1 MTMDDEL
8 YQEFITESEESITQL
23 NNALL
28 ELESNP
34 DDAAAIDDIFRQAH
48 TLKGNFGAMGFENA
62 STVAHAVE
70 DLLDAVRQDTIEV
83 TPDRM
88 DLVFDGMD
96 EILDILHDI
105 EENGASER
113 DPTELVTEIRAAAE
127 PDAGGDTEGAGDHD
141 VDAVDDPAHTDAS
154 EPADAVD
161 DPAHTDASEPADE
174 AHQLATEVLDPET
187 PGVAGAD
194 GLVHARIE
202 LDTGEMKGVDGGLFV
217 SGLPDDLPV
226 VGADPEL
233 DAIEEGAFGDDFVL
247 FVADTPITEVDAV
260 LADVWKV
267 ESVSLTDVSD
277 AFEGS
282 TGRTADAVGEAPA
295 DDGAGGDGHT
305 DGTADSSTPADD
317 ADSVGDAGYG
327 AQSADPDADP
337 VSADDVAPATGTVP
351 DGDVDPASAS
361 AAVDA
366 VVSAYTGGSDANDTD
381 SEAASTPEGGSEVTA
396 AADASV
402 GTDNR
407 DGADTA
413 SDETG
418 NAGTDTDENRSASA
432 DTGETGSASA
442 DTDENRT
449 VGTDSD
455 KNSSASADTDE
466 NRSASTDSD
475 ETGSASPDSDD
486 ADSGDGEESTPSISE
501 VKSVRVDVDQLDEL
515 HSLVEQLVTS
525 RIKLRQAVD
534 GDTTAGRDTLDEL
547 DKISSSLQDT
557 VMDMRLIPLK
567 KVFDKFPRLV
577 RDLAREEDK
586 RVDFSV
592 EGENIELDRTILDEI
607 SDPLMHVL
615 RNAVDHGIEPP
626 EAREDAGK
634 PRTGSV
640 ELRAEREHDTVVITV
655 EDDGGGIDADVIREK
670 AAEKGIRPKGELDD
684 LPDEEI
690 YDYIF
695 HPGFS
700 TNDEITDVSG
710 RGVGMDV
717 VKTTVESLD
726 GSVDVDST
734 LGEGTTVSIRL
745 PVTVAIIRVLF
756 VQADGREFGVPIKYI
771 DEIASDTRV
780 QRVDGA
786 EVIVHDDRIFPLIRL
801 RRALGL
807 GGDVDAAAD
816 TDGGGMTV
824 RIRPADRQI
833 ALRCDDVSRQAE
845 VVVTPLQGPLKG
857 TDGLSGTAVVGD
869 GNVVPILD
877 VNSLSIPDEGKRAKR
892 EWTPAET
899 TVEGA
904 EAEEAAD

>member
-1 MTMDDEL
+1 MDEEL
-8 YQEFITESEESITQL
+8 YQEFITESEENITRL

-34 DDAAAIDDIFRQAH
+34 DDEAAIDDIFRQAH

-70 DLLDAVRQDTIEV
+70 DLLDAVRQGEIEV
-83 TPDRM
+83 TPARM

-96 EILDILHDI
+96 EILEILHDI
-105 EENGASER
+105 EEHGESQQ
-113 DPTELVTEIRAAAE
+113 DPTGLVTELRAAAE
-127 PDAGGDTEGAGDHD
+127 PGDDGGDAG
-141 VDAVDDPAHTDAS
+141 TDA
-154 EPADAVD
+154 EADA
-161 DPAHTDASEPADE
+161 TTGDAEGDAAAEARKLAAD
-174 AHQLATEVLDPET
+174 VLDPEA
-187 PGVAGAD
+187 PGVADAD
-194 GLVHARIE
+194 PLVHAQVT
-202 LDTGEMKGVDGGLFV
+202 LDAGEMKGVDGGLFV
-217 SGLPDDLPV
+217 NGLPDDLAV
-226 VGADPEL
+226 VGADPKL
-233 DAIEEGAFGDDFVL
+233 DAIEEGAFGDALVL
-247 FVADTPITEVDAV
+247 FVADTPRSELKPILEAV
-260 LADVWKV
+260 WTV
-267 ESVSLTDVSD
+267 ESVTLTDVSD
-277 AFEGS
+277 VP
-282 TGRTADAVGEAPA
+282 DAVAGE
-295 DDGAGGDGHT
+295 DTRGAEG
-305 DGTADSSTPADD
+305 D
-317 ADSVGDAGYG
+317 ADRGTG
-327 AQSADPDADP
+327 SATRGSGS
-337 VSADDVAPATGTVP
+337 VSADDVTPTTGTVP
-351 DGDVDPASAS
+351 DGDVDPESAS

-366 VVSAYTGGSDANDTD
+366 VVSAYTSGGEPDDAVADSESTSDAGAGTAPNADAETAPDADAETADGGSGSGGEGPEASGGEGGGGGSTD
-381 SEAASTPEGGSEVTA
+381 ESVAEAAPHTVDSGAE
-396 AADASV
+396 AADDDAV
-402 GTDNR
+402 GS
-407 DGADTA
+407 G
-413 SDETG
+413 G
-418 NAGTDTDENRSASA
+418 
-432 DTGETGSASA
+432 
-442 DTDENRT
+442 
-449 VGTDSD
+449 DS
-455 KNSSASADTDE
+455 
-466 NRSASTDSD
+466 
-475 ETGSASPDSDD
+475 D
-486 ADSGDGEESTPSISE
+486 ADSDAGGDSAPSISE

-525 RIKLRQAVD
+525 RIKLRQAAD
-534 GDTTAGRDTLDEL
+534 GDTAAERDTLDEL
-547 DKISSSLQDT
+547 DKISSSLQNT

-592 EGENIELDRTILDEI
+592 AGENIELDRTILDEI

-626 EAREDAGK
+626 GDREDAGK

-655 EDDGGGIDADVIREK
+655 EDDGGGIDADVIRET
-670 AAEKGIRPKGELDD
+670 AAEKGIRPRAELED

-726 GSVDVDST
+726 GSVNVDST

-745 PVTVAIIRVLF
+745 PVSVAIITVLF

-771 DEIASDTRV
+771 DEIATDTRIE
-780 QRVDGA
+780 RVDGA

-801 RRALGL
+801 QAALDL
-807 GGDVDAAAD
+807 EE
-816 TDGGGMTV
+816 DGRSDGMTV

-833 ALRCDDVSRQAE
+833 ALRCDDVSRQEE

-857 TDGLSGTAVVGD
+857 TEGLSGTAVVGD

-877 VNSLSIPDEGKRAKR
+877 VNSLSIPDEGKQARR
-892 EWTPAET
+892 EWTPSDAEGT
-899 TVEGA
+899 DAEGA
-904 EAEEAAD
+904 AD

>member
-1 MTMDDEL
+1 MDEEL
-8 YQEFITESEESITQL
+8 YQEFVTESEESITRL

-34 DDAAAIDDIFRQAH
+34 DDEEAIDDIFRQAH

-70 DLLDAVRQDTIEV
+70 DLLDAVRQGEIEV
-83 TPDRM
+83 TPERM

-105 EENGASER
+105 EEHGESGR
-113 DPTELVTEIRAAAE
+113 DPTDLVTEIRAAAE
-127 PDAGGDTEGAGDHD
+127 PDGDADVADGTDAAADETDDANSTGAGSGGTGIEEARETAA
-141 VDAVDDPAHTDAS
+141 AVLAPGDPAV
-154 EPADAVD
+154 ADAD
-161 DPAHTDASEPADE
+161 T
-174 AHQLATEVLDPET
+174 
-187 PGVAGAD
+187 
-194 GLVHARIE
+194 LVHARIA

-217 SGLPDDLPV
+217 NGLPEDLAV
-226 VGADPEL
+226 VGADPGL

-247 FVADTPITEVDAV
+247 FVADTPVTELEPV
-260 LADVWKV
+260 LEDLWKV
-267 ESVSLTDVSD
+267 ESVALTDVSGVLD
-277 AFEGS
+277 GDVAGS
-282 TGRTADAVGEAPA
+282 
-295 DDGAGGDGHT
+295 DGAGGDG
-305 DGTADSSTPADD
+305 TAGDDAATEATEAADDPADGGD
-317 ADSVGDAGYG
+317 EPADGSPMSAGDVGA
-327 AQSADPDADP
+327 
-337 VSADDVAPATGTVP
+337 ATGTVP
-351 DGDVDPASAS
+351 DSEVDPESAS

-366 VVSAYTGGSDANDTD
+366 VVEAYTDDGDPEDETGREASSPSDAGTEPTPGTD
-381 SEAASTPEGGSEVTA
+381 AGAVDGTVGTGDEAPTDGRDGGADVANGSAASEEG
-396 AADASV
+396 
-402 GTDNR
+402 
-407 DGADTA
+407 DTA
-413 SDETG
+413 SDDG
-418 NAGTDTDENRSASA
+418 G
-432 DTGETGSASA
+432 GS
-442 DTDENRT
+442 D
-449 VGTDSD
+449 
-455 KNSSASADTDE
+455 
-466 NRSASTDSD
+466 
-475 ETGSASPDSDD
+475 GSE
-486 ADSGDGEESTPSISE
+486 SGDPDGSESDAGDESTPSISE
-501 VKSVRVDVDQLDEL
+501 VKSVRVDVDQLDDL

-525 RIKLRQAVD
+525 RIKLRQAVEA
-534 GDTTAGRDTLDEL
+534 GGSTAGRDSLDEL
-547 DKISSSLQDT
+547 DKISSNLQDT

-592 EGENIELDRTILDEI
+592 AGEDIELDRTILDEI

-626 EAREDAGK
+626 AEREAAGK

-655 EDDGGGIDADVIREK
+655 EDDGGGIDADAVRAK
-670 AAEKGIRPKGELDD
+670 AAEEGIRPREELDD

-726 GSVDVDST
+726 GSVNVDST

-745 PVTVAIIRVLF
+745 PVSVAIIKVLF

-771 DEIASDTRV
+771 DEIAKDTRI

-786 EVIVHDDRIFPLIRL
+786 EVVVHDDTIFPLIRL
-801 RRALGL
+801 REALDL
-807 GGDVDAAAD
+807 G
-816 TDGGGMTV
+816 TDSPDRGMTV
-824 RIRPADRQI
+824 RIRPSDRQI
-833 ALRCDDVSRQAE
+833 ALRCDDVSRQEE
-845 VVVTPLQGPLKG
+845 VVVTPLQGPLNG
-857 TDGLSGTAVVGD
+857 TEGLSGTAVVGD

-877 VNSLSIPDEGKRAKR
+877 VNSLAIPDAGKQARR
-892 EWTPAET
+892 QWTPPER
-899 TVEGA
+899 EGA
-904 EAEEAAD
+904 EAEGAAD

>member
-154 EPADAVD
+154 EPAD
-161 DPAHTDASEPADE
+161 E

-295 DDGAGGDGHT
+295 DDGAGSDGHT

-317 ADSVGDAGYG
+317 ADSVGDAGHG

-418 NAGTDTDENRSASA
+418 NA
-432 DTGETGSASA
+432 
-442 DTDENRT
+442 
-449 VGTDSD
+449 GTDSD

>member
-154 EPADAVD
+154 EPAD
-161 DPAHTDASEPADE
+161 E

-277 AFEGS
+277 VFEGS

-295 DDGAGGDGHT
+295 DDGAGSDGHT

-317 ADSVGDAGYG
+317 ADSVGDAGHG

-418 NAGTDTDENRSASA
+418 
-432 DTGETGSASA
+432 
-442 DTDENRT
+442 
-449 VGTDSD
+449 
-455 KNSSASADTDE
+455 SASADTDE

>member
-83 TPDRM
+83 TPTRM

-105 EENGASER
+105 EKNGASER

-127 PDAGGDTEGAGDHD
+127 PDAGGDTEGVGTHD
-141 VDAVDDPAHTDAS
+141 TDAVDDP
-154 EPADAVD
+154 E
-161 DPAHTDASEPADE
+161 HTDASEPADE

-317 ADSVGDAGYG
+317 ADSVGDAGHG

-366 VVSAYTGGSDANDTD
+366 VVSAYTGGPDANNTD

-402 GTDNR
+402 GTDDG
-407 DGADTA
+407 DGADT
-413 SDETG
+413 DE
-418 NAGTDTDENRSASA
+418 
-432 DTGETGSASA
+432 
-442 DTDENRT
+442 
-449 VGTDSD
+449 
-455 KNSSASADTDE
+455 SS
-466 NRSASTDSD
+466 SASTD
-475 ETGSASPDSDD
+475 TDD
-486 ADSGDGEESTPSISE
+486 ADSGNREESTPSISA

-577 RDLAREEDK
+577 RGLAREEDK

>member
-1 MTMDDEL
+1 MDDEL

-34 DDAAAIDDIFRQAH
+34 DDDEAIDDIFRQAH

-70 DLLDAVRQDTIEV
+70 DLLDAVRQGEIEV
-83 TPDRM
+83 TPERM

-105 EENGASER
+105 EEHGESQR

-127 PDAGGDTEGAGDHD
+127 PGDDGDTDGADAGPGTAAATGEADDEDGDDKSGD
-141 VDAVDDPAHTDAS
+141 
-154 EPADAVD
+154 
-161 DPAHTDASEPADE
+161 DE
-174 AHQLATEVLDPET
+174 AVAEARELAADVLDLDAPA
-187 PGVAGAD
+187 VAEAD
-194 GLVHARIE
+194 TLVHARIA
-202 LDTGEMKGVDGGLFV
+202 LDVGEMKGVDGGLFV
-217 SGLPDDLPV
+217 NGLPEDLAV
-226 VGADPEL
+226 VGAEPAL

-247 FVADTPITEVDAV
+247 FVAGTPVPELEPV
-260 LADVWKV
+260 LADLWKV
-267 ESVSLTDVSD
+267 ESVSLTDVSGVLD
-277 AFEGS
+277 
-282 TGRTADAVGEAPA
+282 
-295 DDGAGGDGHT
+295 
-305 DGTADSSTPADD
+305 
-317 ADSVGDAGYG
+317 GDAGDARAAAADEAG
-327 AQSADPDADP
+327 DTGDDAEAASDAVDHGSEGTDTEVDPMSAG
-337 VSADDVAPATGTVP
+337 DVTPATGTVP
-351 DGDVDPASAS
+351 DGDVDPESAS

-366 VVSAYTGGSDANDTD
+366 VVAAYTDDGAEDGPTD
-381 SEAASTPEGGSEVTA
+381 SEPESDSTPATGAETPKTD
-396 AADASV
+396 ADV
-402 GTDNR
+402 GR
-407 DGADTA
+407 
-413 SDETG
+413 E
-418 NAGTDTDENRSASA
+418 
-432 DTGETGSASA
+432 
-442 DTDENRT
+442 
-449 VGTDSD
+449 
-455 KNSSASADTDE
+455 
-466 NRSASTDSD
+466 
-475 ETGSASPDSDD
+475 SPDSDD
-486 ADSGDGEESTPSISE
+486 GSPDADTDGTGRSEAAVDPATDDATAPEDSTAPDDGDSPDDSDGDSGDGSAGRSGSDDSDDGDGGESTPSISE

-525 RIKLRQAVD
+525 RIKLRQAVE
-534 GDTTAGRDTLDEL
+534 GGGSAAGRDTLDEL
-547 DKISSSLQDT
+547 DKISSNLQDT

-615 RNAVDHGIEPP
+615 RNAVDHGIESP
-626 EAREDAGK
+626 EEREAAGK

-655 EDDGGGIDADVIREK
+655 EDDGGGIDADAIRAK
-670 AAEKGIRPKGELDD
+670 AAEKGIRPREELDD

-726 GSVDVDST
+726 GSVNVDST

-745 PVTVAIIRVLF
+745 PVSVAIIKVLF

-771 DEIASDTRV
+771 DEISKDTRI

-786 EVIVHDDRIFPLIRL
+786 EVVVHDDRIFPLIRL
-801 RRALGL
+801 REALDLAENGH
-807 GGDVDAAAD
+807 D
-816 TDGGGMTV
+816 GGMTV

-833 ALRCDDVSRQAE
+833 ALRCDDVSRQEE

-857 TDGLSGTAVVGD
+857 TEGLSGTAVVGD

-877 VNSLSIPDEGKRAKR
+877 VNSLSIPEEGKEARR
-892 EWTPAET
+892 QWTPPET
-899 TVEGA
+899 DGA
-904 EAEEAAD
+904 EAEGAAD

>member
-154 EPADAVD
+154 EPAD
-161 DPAHTDASEPADE
+161 E

-295 DDGAGGDGHT
+295 DDGAGSDGHT

-317 ADSVGDAGYG
+317 ADSVGDAGHG

-418 NAGTDTDENRSASA
+418 
-432 DTGETGSASA
+432 
-442 DTDENRT
+442 
-449 VGTDSD
+449 
-455 KNSSASADTDE
+455 SASADTDE

>member
-1 MTMDDEL
+1 MDDEL

-28 ELESNP
+28 DLESNP
-34 DDAAAIDDIFRQAH
+34 DDEEAIDDIFRQAH

-70 DLLDAVRQDTIEV
+70 DLLDAVRQGEIEV
-83 TPDRM
+83 TPERM

-105 EENGASER
+105 EEHGESQR
-113 DPTELVTEIRAAAE
+113 DPTDLVTEIRAAAE
-127 PDAGGDTEGAGDHD
+127 PGEGGDGGGPDEADADTGADGAAGGARELAAD
-141 VDAVDDPAHTDAS
+141 VLDPDDPAV
-154 EPADAVD
+154 ADADCV
-161 DPAHTDASEPADE
+161 
-174 AHQLATEVLDPET
+174 
-187 PGVAGAD
+187 
-194 GLVHARIE
+194 VHARIA
-202 LDTGEMKGVDGGLFV
+202 LDVGDMKGVDGGLFV
-217 SGLPDDLPV
+217 NGLPEDLAV
-226 VGADPEL
+226 VGAEPGL

-247 FVADTPITEVDAV
+247 LVADTPVDELEPV
-260 LADVWKV
+260 LDDLWKV

-277 AFEGS
+277 AFDGGEAG
-282 TGRTADAVGEAPA
+282 GAGEADDREPGDAVARDEPAAVDHAA
-295 DDGAGGDGHT
+295 DDGSGG
-305 DGTADSSTPADD
+305 
-317 ADSVGDAGYG
+317 
-327 AQSADPDADP
+327 DP
-337 VSADDVAPATGTVP
+337 VSADDVAPTGGTVP
-351 DGDVDPASAS
+351 DDDVDPESAS

-366 VVSAYTGGSDANDTD
+366 VVSAYT
-381 SEAASTPEGGSEVTA
+381 EGGEP
-396 AADASV
+396 
-402 GTDNR
+402 
-407 DGADTA
+407 DGADSESAPGDAEPESDADADADPTTETDAEPDEAPEADGDSDVAGGDA
-413 SDETG
+413 SAGAD
-418 NAGTDTDENRSASA
+418 GTDDGATAATDA
-432 DTGETGSASA
+432 DAGESGGGS
-442 DTDENRT
+442 
-449 VGTDSD
+449 
-455 KNSSASADTDE
+455 
-466 NRSASTDSD
+466 
-475 ETGSASPDSDD
+475 SDD
-486 ADSGDGEESTPSISE
+486 ADDGDDDADDGGSTPSISE

-534 GDTTAGRDTLDEL
+534 GDTSAGRDTLDEL
-547 DKISSSLQDT
+547 DKISSNLQDT

-577 RDLAREEDK
+577 RDLAREEAK

-592 EGENIELDRTILDEI
+592 AGENIELDRTILDEI

-626 EAREDAGK
+626 EEREAADK

-655 EDDGGGIDADVIREK
+655 EDDGGGIDADVIRAE
-670 AAEKGIRPKGELDD
+670 AADKGIRPRDELDD

-726 GSVDVDST
+726 GSVNVDST

-745 PVTVAIIRVLF
+745 PVSVAIIKVLF

-771 DEIASDTRV
+771 DEIAKDTRA

-786 EVIVHDDRIFPLIRL
+786 EVVVHDDRIFPLIRL
-801 RRALGL
+801 REALDL
-807 GGDVDAAAD
+807 GENGHD
-816 TDGGGMTV
+816 GGMTV

-833 ALRCDDVSRQAE
+833 ALRCDDVSRQEE

-857 TDGLSGTAVVGD
+857 TEGLSGTAVVGD

-877 VNSLSIPDEGKRAKR
+877 VNSLSIPDEGKQARR
-892 EWTPAET
+892 GWTPPEPDAD
-899 TVEGA
+899 A
-904 EAEEAAD
+904 EAEGAAD

>member
-154 EPADAVD
+154 EPAD
-161 DPAHTDASEPADE
+161 E

-295 DDGAGGDGHT
+295 DDGAGSDGHT

-317 ADSVGDAGYG
+317 ADSVGDAGHG

-418 NAGTDTDENRSASA
+418 SA
-432 DTGETGSASA
+432 
-442 DTDENRT
+442 
-449 VGTDSD
+449 GTDSD

>member
-154 EPADAVD
+154 EPAD
-161 DPAHTDASEPADE
+161 E

-295 DDGAGGDGHT
+295 DDGAGSDGHT

-317 ADSVGDAGYG
+317 ADSVGDAGHG

-418 NAGTDTDENRSASA
+418 
-432 DTGETGSASA
+432 SASA
-442 DTDENRT
+442 DTDENR
-449 VGTDSD
+449 
-455 KNSSASADTDE
+455 SASADTDE

>member
-1 MTMDDEL
+1 MDDEL

-28 ELESNP
+28 DLESNP
-34 DDAAAIDDIFRQAH
+34 DDDEAIDDIFRQAH

-70 DLLDAVRQDTIEV
+70 DLLDAVRQGEIEV
-83 TPDRM
+83 TPGRM

-105 EENGASER
+105 EENGESRR

-127 PDAGGDTEGAGDHD
+127 PGDGGGEGGG
-141 VDAVDDPAHTDAS
+141 
-154 EPADAVD
+154 ADAD
-161 DPAHTDASEPADE
+161 ADE
-174 AHQLATEVLDPET
+174 DGADDEGVGAARELAADVLDPDG
-187 PGVAGAD
+187 PGVVDAGT
-194 GLVHARIE
+194 LVHARIS
-202 LDTGEMKGVDGGLFV
+202 LDVGDMKGVDGGLFV
-217 SGLPDDLPV
+217 NGLPEDLAV
-226 VGADPEL
+226 VGADPAL

-247 FVADTPITEVDAV
+247 FVADTPADELEAI

-267 ESVSLTDVSD
+267 ESVSVTDVSGFLD
-277 AFEGS
+277 A
-282 TGRTADAVGEAPA
+282 
-295 DDGAGGDGHT
+295 DGAGAAGG
-305 DGTADSSTPADD
+305 STPDGGADEAADASGGDRD
-317 ADSVGDAGYG
+317 ADSEETGSDDGG
-327 AQSADPDADP
+327 QSSDTG
-337 VSADDVAPATGTVP
+337 SGGGEPATGTVP
-351 DGDVDPASAS
+351 DSDVDPDSAS

-366 VVSAYTGGSDANDTD
+366 VVSAYTEDSGSDGGASPSGTEPNSDADPDPGGEAPPPGAGAGGADAAGAGPGVGADGTPEEPEPTAGAGGDGPEASDGAPDSGGSDGGVGD
-381 SEAASTPEGGSEVTA
+381 SDSDS
-396 AADASV
+396 
-402 GTDNR
+402 
-407 DGADTA
+407 A
-413 SDETG
+413 SD
-418 NAGTDTDENRSASA
+418 
-432 DTGETGSASA
+432 
-442 DTDENRT
+442 
-449 VGTDSD
+449 
-455 KNSSASADTDE
+455 
-466 NRSASTDSD
+466 
-475 ETGSASPDSDD
+475 DD
-486 ADSGDGEESTPSISE
+486 GDGSTPSISE

-534 GDTTAGRDTLDEL
+534 DGGSTGGRDTLDEL
-547 DKISSSLQDT
+547 DKISSNLQGT

-586 RVDFSV
+586 HVDFSV

-626 EAREDAGK
+626 TEREEAGK

-655 EDDGGGIDADVIREK
+655 EDDGGGIDADAIREK
-670 AAEKGIRPKGELDD
+670 AAEKGIRPRDELDD
-684 LPDEEI
+684 LPDDEI

-745 PVTVAIIRVLF
+745 PVSVAIIKVLF

-771 DEIASDTRV
+771 DEIAKDTRI

-801 RRALGL
+801 REALDLTKNGH
-807 GGDVDAAAD
+807 D
-816 TDGGGMTV
+816 GGMTV

-833 ALRCDDVSRQAE
+833 ALRCDDVSRQEE

-857 TDGLSGTAVVGD
+857 TEGLSGTAVVGD

-877 VNSLSIPDEGKRAKR
+877 VNSLAIPSEGRQARR
-892 EWTPAET
+892 EWTPPEADADGTEA
-899 TVEGA
+899 EGA
-904 EAEEAAD
+904 AD